1 MRKSLFYSTLQVV
14 ALLITCTLFAQ
25 PRPDTTHPTPSR
37 TGPKPYKDVITDKA
51 KTDEGLFK
59 VHKIDDKYFFE
70 IPDSLL
76 NREILVVNRISKA
89 AAGMRSG
96 FFGYAGD
103 QIGQNVVKFEKG
115 PNNKIFLRTISYAEY
130 AKDSTSPMFW
140 AVTNSNIQ
148 PIAAAFDVKAYGKD
162 SSGSSS
168 SASSVIEVTD
178 YVNSDNDVLFFN
190 SNLKSAVRIGGL
202 QSDKSYIVG
211 IRSFPINVE
220 ITTVKT
226 YARTPVTPG
235 GLGGA
240 GGTPSGGNLTVE
252 LNSSMVLLPKVPMQ
266 ARYFDARIGYF
277 TVGYTDFDANPQGV
291 ESVQLIKRWR
301 LEPKDG
307 DMEKYKRG
315 ELVEPKKQIIF
326 YIDPATPKK
335 WVPYLIEGVNDWNVA
350 FEKAGFK
357 NAIVA
362 KVAPTNKEDP
372 EWSLEDARYSAIVY
386 KPSDVANASG
396 PSISDPRSG
405 EIMESH
411 INWYHNV
418 MELLQNWYMI
428 QASPSDTAARKMVF
442 SDELMGQLIRFVSS
456 HEVGHTLGL
465 RHNFGSSSS
474 VPVENLRNKAWVD
487 ANGHTPSI
495 MDYARFNYVAQP
507 EDHVD
512 ENGLFPR
519 IGDYDRWAIQWGY
532 KRFYQFKDGDG
543 EKAFVNKWV
552 IDSLKNPRLFWGD
565 GESNQDDPRSQT
577 EDLGDDAMKAS
588 AYGIKNLQYM
598 MPKLLEWTRE
608 DNRDYT
614 SLSDIYAQITGQ
626 FNRYMG
632 HVSRNVGGIC
642 LTPKTVEQSG
652 TVYEYVP
659 KTKQKGAVDFLN
671 KQLFTTPIWLAD
683 NKVYDRIGGTPLVT
697 IGNIQDNALNRL
709 FSTSTMNKLIQFE
722 AEEGTKAYSVAEMFS
737 DVKKGIWSELTTKKK
752 IDVYRRNL
760 QKSYINILSN
770 VIAPPKTSETTIVIN
785 FGGTS
790 RPQLNVDK
798 SDIKS
803 IVRAHLITLRTE
815 IKAAIPTMPDE
826 MSRYHLQD
834 VVTRI
839 DDALNPK
846 D

>member
-1 MRKSLFYSTLQVV
+1 MKKSILFSTMFVMAMAV
-14 ALLITCTLFAQ
+14 TSILLAQ
-25 PRPDTTHPTPSR
+25 RPDTTARPGGFQGGRP
-37 TGPKPYKDVITDKA
+37 TGPRPYKEIITDKA

-59 VHKIDDKYFFE
+59 VHKVEDKYYFE

-76 NREILVVNRISKA
+76 NRDILVVNRISKA
-89 AAGMRSG
+89 AAGMRNG

-103 QIGQNVVKFEKG
+103 VIGQNVVRFEKG
-115 PNNKIFLRTISYAEY
+115 PNNKVFLRTISYAEY

-148 PIAAAFDVKAYGKD
+148 PIAAAFDIKAFGKD
-162 SSGSSS
+162 
-168 SASSVIEVTD
+168 SASSVIDMTD

-190 SNLKSAVRIGGL
+190 SAVKTSNRIGS
-202 QSDKSYIVG
+202 QQADKSYIVG
-211 IRSFPINVE
+211 IRSYPINVE
-220 ITTVKT
+220 ITAVKT
-226 YARTPVTPG
+226 YARTPAAPG
-235 GLGGA
+235 GGFGGGGGA
-240 GGTPSGGNLTVE
+240 AAGNLTVE
-252 LNSSMVLLPKVPMQ
+252 LNSSMVILPRVPMQ
-266 ARYFDARIGYF
+266 SRYFDPRVGYF
-277 TVGYTDFDANPQGV
+277 TVGYTDYDANPQGV
-291 ESVQLIKRWR
+291 EAISLVKRWR

-307 DMEKYKRG
+307 DLEKYKRG

-335 WVPYLIEGVNDWNVA
+335 WIPYLIQGVNDWETA

-362 KVAPTNKEDP
+362 KMAPTKSEDP

-418 MELLQNWYMI
+418 MELIRNWYMI
-428 QASPSDTAARKMVF
+428 QAAPNDPAARQMLF

-474 VPVENLRNKAWVD
+474 VPVENLRNKAWVE

-507 EDHVD
+507 EDHIA
-512 ENGLFPR
+512 EKGLFPR
-519 IGDYDRWAIQWGY
+519 IGDYDKWAIEWGY
-532 KRFYQFKDGDG
+532 KRFYQYKDAEE
-543 EKAFVNKWV
+543 EKAFINKWI
-552 IDSLKNPRLFWGD
+552 IDSLKNHRLWWGD
-565 GESNQDDPRSQT
+565 GETNQDDPRSQT

-588 AYGIKNLQYM
+588 TYGIKNLQYI
-598 MPKLLEWTRE
+598 MPKLAEWTKE
-608 DNRDYT
+608 DNKDYT
-614 SLSDIYAQITGQ
+614 SLSDIYSQITGQ
-626 FNRYMG
+626 FSRYMG
-632 HVSRNVGGIC
+632 HVSRNVGGIY
-642 LTPKTVEQSG
+642 LTPKTVEESG
-652 TVYEYVP
+652 TVYEYEP
-659 KTKQKGAVDFLN
+659 RAKQKEAVDFLN
-671 KQLFTTPIWLAD
+671 KQLFTTPTWLAD
-683 NKVYDRIGGTPLVT
+683 NTVYSKIGGTPLIT
-697 IGNIQDNALNRL
+697 IGNIQDNTLNRL
-709 FSTSTMNKLIQFE
+709 FGTSTLTKLIQAE
-722 AEEGTKAYSVAEMFS
+722 AAQGSQAYTITELFS
-737 DVKKGIWSELTTKKK
+737 DLRKGIWSELASKKK

-760 QKSYINILSN
+760 QKSYVNILGN
-770 VIAPPKTSETTIVIN
+770 IINPPKAQESTIVIN
-785 FGGTS
+785 FGGTP
-790 RPQLNVDK
+790 RPQLNADK

-803 IVRAHLITLRTE
+803 VVRAHLVSLRNE
-815 IKAAIPTMPDE
+815 IKAAIPGTTDE

-839 DDALNPK
+839 DNALNPK

>member
-25 PRPDTTHPTPSR
+25 PRPDTTHPAPSR

-202 QSDKSYIVG
+202 QPDKSYIVG
-211 IRSFPINVE
+211 IKSFPINVE

-226 YARTPVTPG
+226 YARTPVAPG
-235 GLGGA
+235 GFAG

-301 LEPKDG
+301 LEPKDE

-362 KVAPTNKEDP
+362 KAAPTNKEDP

-532 KRFYQFKDGDG
+532 KRFYQFKDSDG

-552 IDSLKNPRLFWGD
+552 IDSLNNPRLFWGD

-598 MPKLLEWTRE
+598 MPKLLEWTKE

-652 TVYEYVP
+652 AVYEYVQ

-722 AEEGTKAYSVAEMFS
+722 AEEGSKAYSVTEMFS
-737 DVKKGIWSELTTKKK
+737 DVKKGIWSELATKKK

-770 VIAPPKTSETTIVIN
+770 IIAPPKTSETTIVIN

>member
-202 QSDKSYIVG
+202 QPDKSYIVG
-211 IRSFPINVE
+211 IKSFPINVE

-226 YARTPVTPG
+226 YARTPVAPG
-235 GLGGA
+235 GFAG

-301 LEPKDG
+301 LEPKDE

-362 KVAPTNKEDP
+362 KAAPTNKEDP

-532 KRFYQFKDGDG
+532 KRFYQFKDSDG

-552 IDSLKNPRLFWGD
+552 IDSLNNPRLFWGD

-598 MPKLLEWTRE
+598 MPKLLEWTKE

-652 TVYEYVP
+652 AVYEYVQ

-722 AEEGTKAYSVAEMFS
+722 AEEGSKAYSVTEMFS
-737 DVKKGIWSELTTKKK
+737 DVKKGIWSELATKKK

-770 VIAPPKTSETTIVIN
+770 IIAPPKTSETTIVIN